1 MGTQICRQEEDSP
14 ASPPGL
20 STDPTSTPMLSR
32 TRVQWVRKLVV
43 MTPPLI
49 SQCLASPA
57 SILSLLISL
66 SHGPRDVLTMHH
78 AVTRCAAPDK
88 RFCLP
93 ILEVTS
99 LILCLESFPGP
110 ASSTRTMTSLAA
122 ARSSLTT
129 PTMTT
134 GDQPGR

>member
-1 MGTQICRQEEDSP
+1 MQVMPNTERSM
-14 ASPPGL
+14 L
-20 STDPTSTPMLSR
+20 TPMLSR

-57 SILSLLISL
+57 SILSLLTSL
-66 SHGPRDVLTMHH
+66 YPGPRDVLTMHL

-88 RFCLP
+88 QFCLP

-110 ASSTRTMTSLAA
+110 ASSSTRTMTSSAA
-122 ARSSLTT
+122 APSSLTT

-134 GDQPGR
+134 GDQQER